1 MHSSFNFGSIDYSL
15 YNVMVDIV
23 FLQIKI
29 FDIHLM
35 SYFSI
40 VRSLISYYVLSSFFV
55 FI

>member
-40 VRSLISYYVLSSFFV
+40 VRMISYYVLSSFFV